1 MKFKKDL
8 VAALG
13 ISLLLFAC
21 EVIASPMTSD
31 QAKKILEISG
41 FTETLAQMPEGI
53 KAGIQEASASNKGV
67 PQEFYD
73 GVTRIMVDAF
83 NPALLIGPIRNEVT
97 SNLTK
102 EDGEK
107 LLKWFESEKGKRIT
121 AAEAK
126 MNSMDAITE
135 MQQQAQKLLANEKL
149 VNYARRVDK
158 AIQGTEMM
166 VELQEKTALSV
177 FTALVG
183 GTAPDADKIISD
195 FKAQIAAGRQ
205 QTYQAAQQFS
215 ILASAY
221 AYQDVDDTLM
231 IEYITFLEKPY
242 TMKLYQS
249 VVEGLNL
256 AVDNSISAM
265 QSAIKSFVDE
275 MQKEVAR

>member
-1 MKFKKDL
+1 MKFKTNA
-8 VAALG
+8 VAISG
-13 ISLLLFAC
+13 ILFFLLTFQ
-21 EVIASPMTSD
+21 VIAAPMTSD
-31 QAKKILEISG
+31 QAKRILEISG

-53 KAGIQEASASNKGV
+53 KAGIQEASASNQGV

-73 GVTRIMVDAF
+73 GVTKIMVDAF
-83 NPALLIGPIRNEVT
+83 NPALLIGPIRNEVA

-107 LLKWFESEKGKRIT
+107 LLKWFESEKGKKIT

-126 MNSMDAITE
+126 MNSMDAIAE
-135 MQQQAQKLLANEKL
+135 MQQQAQTLMANDKL
-149 VNYARRVDK
+149 VTYAKRVDK

-177 FTALVG
+177 FTALIG
-183 GTAPDADKIISD
+183 GTAPDADKLISD
-195 FKAQIAAGRQ
+195 FKAQVAASRQ

-221 AYQDVDDTLM
+221 AYQGVDDTLM
-231 IEYITFLEKPY
+231 MEYITFLEKPY

-249 VVEGLNL
+249 IVEGLNL

-265 QSAIKSFVDE
+265 QSAIKTFVDE
-275 MQKEVAR
+275 MRKDVAR